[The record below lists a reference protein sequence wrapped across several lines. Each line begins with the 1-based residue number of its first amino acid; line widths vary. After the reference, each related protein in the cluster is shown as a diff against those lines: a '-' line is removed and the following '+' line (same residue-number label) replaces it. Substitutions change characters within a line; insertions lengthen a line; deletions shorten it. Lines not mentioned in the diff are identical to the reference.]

1 MRTRLLCILCLSV
14 FGTLG
19 YAQTTAGQ
27 PAEIQAVRHHHRMP
41 ASYTGFA
48 VELTTSDRPL
58 TTDFPLF
65 KNFGNIHYDKLQRGR
80 YTYLIPVGFTKRS
93 SVEKYVRDVIERR
106 VPNAVIV
113 EYENGLR
120 QGSQALHR
128 KRRLRFD

>member
-1 MRTRLLCILCLSV
+1 MRTRLLCTLCFL
-14 FGTLG
+14 FLG
-19 YAQTTAGQ
+19 IAGHAQ
-27 PAEIQAVRHHHRMP
+27 PAAGKRAAVQAVRYHHRMP

-48 VELTTSDRPL
+48 VELVTSERPL
-58 TTDFPLF
+58 TTNYPLF

-93 SVEKYVRDVIERR
+93 SVEKYVRDVIESR
-106 VPNAVIV
+106 VPDAVIV

-120 QGSQALHR
+120 QGNEALHR